1 MVKWIS
7 YTLRAET
14 FADRNFRIF
23 RVFWSLSGKFMSLE
37 ILNQQ
42 KVKIFSREIMD
53 IFQNAKVFSPQKK
66 T

>member
-1 MVKWIS
+1 
-7 YTLRAET
+7 
-14 FADRNFRIF
+14 
-23 RVFWSLSGKFMSLE
+23 MSLE